1 MDATTFLT
9 QQHDQV
15 KQWFAEC
22 ETLAEGDFKRRSEL
36 VEQITETLRLHT
48 QIEEEILYPPAKDV
62 DHDLVLE
69 AFEEHHMIRILL
81 EEIGQTPPSNE
92 RYAAKLAV
100 LREMVSTHI
109 EEEEGTLF
117 PELKESC
124 GLDKLNEFGTRLQ
137 ERFKELQQGVSTSR

>member
-22 ETLAEGDFKRRSEL
+22 EALDEGEFKRRSEL
-36 VEQITETLRLHT
+36 VEQITQTLRMHT
-48 QIEEEILYPPAKDV
+48 QIEEEILYPAAKDV

-69 AFEEHHMIRILL
+69 AFEEHHMVRILL
-81 EEIGQTPPSNE
+81 EEIGQTAPSNE
-92 RYAAKLAV
+92 RYVAKLTV
-100 LREMVSTHI
+100 LKELVTSHI

-117 PELKESC
+117 PELKEAC
-124 GLDKLNEFGTRLQ
+124 GMEKLNDFGNRLQ
-137 ERFKELQQGVSTSR
+137 ERFKELERGVSSAR